1 MQPSPSKFMSSC
13 RAESAFEVL
22 ALAKRQI
29 ADGKNVIELE
39 IGDSPFGSSPAAV
52 EAGIQAIRED
62 RCHYGPS
69 AGIPEFRQAAAG
81 YLRREYGV
89 DVGPE
94 NIVAGAGAKTFQQ
107 LFCEAF
113 VDPGDSVLVFSP
125 HFPTYPP
132 NILRR
137 GARIVY
143 SVLQHSRDF
152 RPNLDDV
159 EQFIS
164 ADPSAKAIFLNSPH
178 NPTGG
183 VATGQDIR
191 ELANLVRG
199 KNIALFSDEPYDQMA
214 WSGDHHTPLAE
225 PDMLD
230 HCVAAYTFSKSYSM
244 SGWRLGFAASSE
256 GIANRL
262 ALLTN
267 TALSC
272 VPPFTQLAG
281 VAALN
286 NDDQIRDGRMGEFR
300 EKVQSLVVAL
310 NEIDGVD
317 CLMPGG
323 SFYVFPSIEAVCER
337 HQITSHGFAL
347 FLLEAADERIGVACL
362 GGECFGEA
370 GLGFI
375 RLSTAEP
382 EERLKLAV
390 EFIADAIGS
399 EQRIAKYLERNP
411 QYVLGAQ
418 QRR

>member
-1 MQPSPSKFMSSC
+1 MQPSYSQFMNSC
-13 RAESAFEVL
+13 RPESAFEVL

-39 IGDSPFGSSPAAV
+39 IGDSPFASSPSAV
-52 EAGIQAIRED
+52 DAGVMAIQND

-69 AGIPEFRQAAAG
+69 AGIPEFREAAAD
-81 YLRREYGV
+81 YLKREYGV
-89 DVGPE
+89 DVGPN

-107 LFCEAF
+107 LFCELF
-113 VDPGDSVLVFSP
+113 VDPGDSVLVFTP

-143 SVLQHSRDF
+143 SVLEHRRDF

-159 EQFIS
+159 EKFIDGDS
-164 ADPSAKAIFLNSPH
+164 SAKAIFLNSPH

-183 VATGQDIR
+183 VATHQDMR
-191 ELANLVRG
+191 ELSGLIRG
-199 KNIALFSDEPYDQMA
+199 KNIALFSDEPYDRMA
-214 WSGDHHTPLAE
+214 WSGEHHTPLAE

-256 GIANRL
+256 ENANKL

-281 VAALN
+281 VAAI
-286 NDDQIRDGRMGEFR
+286 NDDDEIRDERMMAFR
-300 EKVQSLVVAL
+300 KKVESLVTAL
-310 NEIDGVD
+310 NRIDGIE

-323 SFYVFPSIEAVCER
+323 SFYVFPSIEAICQR
-337 HQITSHGFAL
+337 HQISSHGFAL
-347 FLLEAADERIGVACL
+347 FLLEAADSKVGVACL

-370 GLGFI
+370 GFGFL

-382 EERLKLAV
+382 EDRLNLAV
-390 EFIADAIGS
+390 EFIRDAIGKDAQIQS
-399 EQRIAKYLERNP
+399 YLEANP
-411 QYVLGAQ
+411 QHRLGANS
-418 QRR
+418 